1 MATSRASHIV
11 WSCLGL
17 RLSEL
22 GQTNENLKTYKRHL
36 ALGKLCVKTENES
49 PEGGRRVLG
58 QGKLPKIIMNFDEED
73 DGDDDAAFLLF
84 GLTQTRIFLALRF
97 CGRNGSLK
105 RL

>member
-22 GQTNENLKTYKRHL
+22 EVGQTNENLKTYKRHL

-49 PEGGRRVLG
+49 PEGGGGEYLVKG
-58 QGKLPKIIMNFDEED
+58 NCQKL
-73 DGDDDAAFLLF
+73 L
-84 GLTQTRIFLALRF
+84 
-97 CGRNGSLK
+97 
-105 RL
+105 